1 MESSFHS
8 DENKGVIWQLLSDNG
23 AFNDISEKHFTSIR
37 ELFDNTFFDV
47 NQITGHTLLN
57 KNKLVMSEIMK
68 KLMYF
73 KSQKIIPPLQE
84 VKIDLDKALQTKEEE
99 FIKLVKRPTP
109 QEIDFLDNN
118 KNIDEPIDASEMTL
132 KLNNMINQRQT
143 EFDMVP
149 TSVNTQEQEISFAKN
164 DKKVS
169 FTNNSFLNKIKQHN
183 ITNVPANNDNNN
195 DNNNT
200 INLSI
205 ELANIQENQKVIL
218 RELESIKSL
227 LLK

>member
-73 KSQKIIPPLQE
+73 KSQKILPPLQE

-149 TSVNTQEQEISFAKN
+149 TSVNTQERETSSAKN

-169 FTNNSFLNKIKQHN
+169 FTNNSFLNKIKQHDK
-183 ITNVPANNDNNN
+183 TNVPANNNDNNN
-195 DNNNT
+195 DN
-200 INLSI
+200 INLSV